1 VVVLYFLIKMS
12 NQDPLQAF
20 LAELE
25 PMIPAWYK
33 EEMLLL
39 GDHSKKTKAEAMSKM
54 IRIIRRQQEALE
66 EIRDNAEDSLAIH
79 PRTISAAALSDI
91 SQIADE

>member
-1 VVVLYFLIKMS
+1 MS

-54 IRIIRRQQEALE
+54 IRIIHRQQEALRFVE
-66 EIRDNAEDSLAIH
+66 LPPFGDDDPEYGVKT
-79 PRTISAAALSDI
+79 RTEAHDALSDI